1 MSEILKF
8 ECYKTPFGLGMIDLK
23 LHDGKHESELY
34 EVGNDASFLEA
45 LEIAAGGLRKQVEQE
60 AEGNEQS
67 DESTET
73 DNPDPAHKDGYNGM
87 ALVKKGDKLFKQ
99 GSIINVENGVFKY
112 KTGEPVKDFFV
123 EMLSEFQVFAN
134 FSEMEEQFKD
144 AGVELKELKEVE

>member
-8 ECYKTPFGLGMIDLK
+8 ECYKTPFGIGMIDLK

-34 EVGNDASFLEA
+34 EVGNDISFLEA

-67 DESTET
+67 DESIET
-73 DNPDPAHKDGYNGM
+73 DNPEHKDGYTGM

-123 EMLSEFQVFAN
+123 EMLSEIQAFAN
-134 FSEMEEQFKD
+134 FDEMKEYFND
-144 AGVELKELKEVE
+144 VGVELKELKEVE